1 MLISR
6 TATAAQALPAIQ
18 ENPPG
23 SPQTANPTRS
33 YAAAVAPETA
43 AANLARNAWDIASE
57 AVKGEMAAAIKE
69 YYTVQ
74 HFADGGKEGNMVRV
88 LFSEDSTKW
97 EEAAAVRESARS
109 MLSPASEVPGN
120 TIRHYIPTHS
130 AVGGKARTTLVHRIR
145 DDMTDHYDGPSA
157 RLPAL
162 LDAPTPT
169 SDLLKKL
176 VGKTSG
182 GRYVR
187 TLQAPES
194 QAAAH
199 VVDIA
204 FSSPHAFQD
213 GLGKPFKYTGKALQ
227 RSYAPQTHLLNL
239 VELRLSLTD
248 LNLSPSLL
256 ITSLTEL
263 LSPLSALE
271 LVQVHQLYS
280 KTTSG
285 VMTTAGHVAAY
296 VCLKDPSL
304 LLSDPADR
312 KLKLAD
318 LLPNKVTIGR
328 VDLAVRHSYKVHF
341 CTLCRLSGHVAV
353 GCPRV
358 QCRSCSKFGHIS
370 IHCTD
375 PTGKKHNGAKAS
387 NPIPS
392 WSQIPFSFASPRF
405 PPSATGNKGIPFAT
419 STFSRL
425 QHETAAEDTGD
436 PHLSIPRTP
445 SKAQNRLLLAEKKR
459 ARAALSPTITT
470 SQSSSSSSPLPHPS
484 PAKRQNIS
492 HKSPLPAHTPSASA
506 LLFQPA
512 GPAAGPCGGPISGAR
527 EGFVAR
533 KVGGGSGSGAG
544 SKEEEEWLDEEEK

>member
-1 MLISR
+1 MLE

-43 AANLARNAWDIASE
+43 AANLARNVWDSASE
-57 AVKGEMAAAIKE
+57 VVKGEMAAAIKE
-69 YYTVQ
+69 YYTAQ
-74 HFADGGKEGNMVRV
+74 HFANGVKEGNMVPV

-109 MLSPASEVPGN
+109 MLSPPSEVPHN
-120 TIRHYIPTHS
+120 TIRHYIPTHP
-130 AVGGKARTTLVHRIR
+130 AVEGKAQTTLVHRIR
-145 DDMTDHYDGPSA
+145 DDMIDHYEGPSD

-187 TLQAPES
+187 TLQARES

-213 GLGKPFKYTGKALQ
+213 GLGKPFEYMGEALQ

-239 VELRLSLTD
+239 VKLRLSLTD

-263 LSPLSALE
+263 LSPLSSLE

-285 VMTTAGHVAAY
+285 VMTTAGHVAAC

-304 LLSDPADR
+304 LPSNPAHR

-318 LLPNKVTIGR
+318 LLPNKVTIGI
-328 VDLAVRHSYKVHF
+328 VD
-341 CTLCRLSGHVAV
+341 
-353 GCPRV
+353 
-358 QCRSCSKFGHIS
+358 CSKFGHIS

-375 PTGKKHNGAKAS
+375 PTGKNHNGAKAS

-405 PPSATGNKGIPFAT
+405 PPPATGNNGIPIAT
-419 STFSRL
+419 STFSQL
-425 QHETAAEDTGD
+425 QHETAAEDTGA
-436 PHLSIPRTP
+436 PHPSIPRTP

-484 PAKRQNIS
+484 PAKRQNVS
-492 HKSPLPAHTPSASA
+492 HKSPLPAHIPSASA

-527 EGFVAR
+527 EGVVAR
-533 KVGGGSGSGAG
+533 KDGGGSGSGAG
-544 SKEEEEWLDEEEK
+544 STEEEEWLDEEEKEKKEVERILQEGEIPPTQTESSTCQPTSPHPTQ

>member
-1 MLISR
+1 ME

-43 AANLARNAWDIASE
+43 AANLARNAWDSASE

-69 YYTVQ
+69 YYTAQ
-74 HFADGGKEGNMVRV
+74 RFADGGKEGNMVRV

-97 EEAAAVRESARS
+97 EEAAAVCESARS
-109 MLSPASEVPGN
+109 MLSPASEVPRN

-130 AVGGKARTTLVHRIR
+130 AVEGKAQTTLVHRIR
-145 DDMTDHYDGPSA
+145 DDMIDHYDGPSA

-187 TLQAPES
+187 TLQARES

-213 GLGKPFKYTGKALQ
+213 GLGKPFEYMGKALQ
-227 RSYAPQTHLLNL
+227 LSYAPQTHLLNL
-239 VELRLSLTD
+239 VELRLYLTD
-248 LNLSPSLL
+248 LKLSPSLL

-296 VCLKDPSL
+296 VRLKDPSL
-304 LLSDPADR
+304 LPSDPADR

-328 VDLAVRHSYKVHF
+328 VELAVRHSYK
-341 CTLCRLSGHVAV
+341 LRLPSL
-353 GCPRV
+353 
-358 QCRSCSKFGHIS
+358 
-370 IHCTD
+370 
-375 PTGKKHNGAKAS
+375 PTFRHRQQRY
-387 NPIPS
+387 PI
-392 WSQIPFSFASPRF
+392 
-405 PPSATGNKGIPFAT
+405 ATA
-419 STFSRL
+419 TFSRL
-425 QHETAAEDTGD
+425 QHEGAAEDTGAA
-436 PHLSIPRTP
+436 HLSIPRTP
-445 SKAQNRLLLAEKKR
+445 SKAQNRLLLAEQKR

-484 PAKRQNIS
+484 PAKRQNVS

-512 GPAAGPCGGPISGAR
+512 GPAADPCGGSISGAR
-527 EGFVAR
+527 EGVVAR
-533 KVGGGSGSGAG
+533 KDAGGSGSGAG
-544 SKEEEEWLDEEEK
+544 SKEEEEWLDEEEKEKKEVERILQDREIPPTHFPPPYPMKVTVLTFNSAFKSITSI